1 MKGSKIL
8 LNIMSVICFI
18 YGALYVFT
26 LVFIPIGIYCFIAGK
41 RFSFKAEHLD
51 DKIFLS
57 DYNFKCYVIFV
68 SIACFPL
75 GLLSIIPYIILTS
88 NNVKISNHSNTGF
101 KGKETNVENSTQ
113 VGDSDEVKNE
123 SLNDDAIN
131 IEKDAEVVEKVKAQ
145 KDDEM
150 SEEEKQ
156 AKFKKLQNF
165 RDKGIIT
172 DEELELAREQLFG
185 KK

>member
-1 MKGSKIL
+1 MKSSKIL
-8 LNIMSVICFI
+8 LNIMSVVCFL

-26 LVFIPIGIYCFIAGK
+26 LVFIPVGVYCFIAGR

-51 DKIFLS
+51 DKMFLS
-57 DYNFKCYVIFV
+57 DNDFKNYVIFS
-68 SIACFPL
+68 SIVCFPL
-75 GLLSIIPYIILTS
+75 GLLSIIPYVILTN
-88 NNVKISNHSNTGF
+88 NNVKISTYETSSIKVETLEE
-101 KGKETNVENSTQ
+101 KEGSEEETKIENNEEKPVE
-113 VGDSDEVKNE
+113 E
-123 SLNDDAIN
+123 
-131 IEKDAEVVEKVKAQ
+131 VKAQ
-145 KDDEM
+145 KEEEM

-172 DEELELAREQLFG
+172 EEELELAREQLFG

>member
-1 MKGSKIL
+1 MKSSKVL

-26 LVFIPIGIYCFIAGK
+26 LVFIPIGIYCFIAGR

-51 DKIFLS
+51 DKMFLN
-57 DYNFKCYVIFV
+57 DKDFKAYVIFS

-75 GLLSIIPYIILTS
+75 GLLSIIPYMILTG
-88 NNVKISNHSNTGF
+88 NNVKISNSS
-101 KGKETNVENSTQ
+101 NVEFKVS
-113 VGDSDEVKNE
+113 EVKVEDVSENANE
-123 SLNDDAIN
+123 QAEQSST
-131 IEKDAEVVEKVKAQ
+131 EKDEDEQIEVKKVEVQ

-150 SEEEKQ
+150 TEEEKQ
-156 AKFKKLQNF
+156 AKFQKLQNF

-172 DEELELAREQLFG
+172 EEELELAREQLFG